1 MSKKAKCFKCSFE
14 MVVLNYAPKAC
25 PVCGC
30 DQSQQALDQ
39 MKAQSK
45 ATEIVGEAILNPEF
59 DKQGGKSAI
68 IDPVTRD
75 QSGAIILEG
84 S

>member
-1 MSKKAKCFKCSFE
+1 MPNAVCFRCGLKIK
-14 MVVLNYAPKAC
+14 VLKYAPKAC
-25 PVCGC
+25 PACGC

-39 MKAQSK
+39 MKAQPK

-59 DKQGGKSAI
+59 DKHGGKSAI